1 MDAAIFLKLQSIK
14 PRDIGIICMLLFVF
28 YWLREISSGN
38 SGMSA
43 NNQFSRSGPAL
54 VMDLSVNPQ
63 KSRSSHPRA
72 DAHRHHLTA
81 TLYHIDAAMTAERT
95 GPPRSCTNFSR

>member
-43 NNQFSRSGPAL
+43 NNQFSR
-54 VMDLSVNPQ
+54 
-63 KSRSSHPRA
+63 
-72 DAHRHHLTA
+72 
-81 TLYHIDAAMTAERT
+81 
-95 GPPRSCTNFSR
+95 